1 MDQLHAV
8 ILGTILGALGRLLF
22 LRVDYRQYPSYPQ
35 GYAIHM
41 SMAVVAAFLGAV
53 AIPSLLERDY
63 AAASFLS
70 LAATQ
75 FRDVRRMERDTL
87 ANMEPME
94 LIPRGSTYIE
104 GIARV
109 FEARNYFAGSIALVS
124 TAAALLLPI
133 RNPYVAMGVQI
144 LAAALVILL
153 MHRAV
158 IGPKVRDIAYVVPAK
173 INFDGPLLKV
183 DNIVIMNVGSEE
195 ARERYLKEGLAV
207 RIEPKDPN
215 AKSTLANLG
224 QRQAIAHDAAVLLGL
239 RMDAGEPEYI
249 PLVRRDVN
257 SGALGLA
264 FIPAERNMAALIEA
278 VSRVPVLEGSVRK
291 PLDSVPGRMAGGGYT
306 E

>member
-1 MDQLHAV
+1 MNQVHAV
-8 ILGTILGALGRLLF
+8 IVGTILGALSRLLF

-35 GYAIHM
+35 GYTIHM

-53 AIPSLLERDY
+53 AIPALLEKDY

-94 LIPRGSTYIE
+94 LIPRGSAYIE

-109 FEARNYFAGSIALVS
+109 FEARNYFAGWIALAS

-133 RNPYVAMGVQI
+133 SNIYVGIVVQI
-144 LAAALVILL
+144 LVGALVVFL
-153 MHRAV
+153 MHKAV
-158 IGPKVRDIAYVVPAK
+158 TGPRISDIADVVPAQ
-173 INFDGPLLKV
+173 INFDGPTLKV
-183 DNIVIMNVGSEE
+183 DNIPIMNVGSEA
-195 ARERYLKEGLAV
+195 ARERYLREGLAI

-215 AKSTLANLG
+215 AKATLANLG

-239 RMDAGEPEYI
+239 RMDVGEPEFI
-249 PLVRRDVN
+249 PLIRRDPET
-257 SGALGLA
+257 GALGMA

-291 PLDSVPGRMAGGGYT
+291 PLESVPGRMADGNYAQ
-306 E
+306 